1 MDNKDFELFLK
12 IKEQLDRL
20 NNIALTFHYSIEVD
34 YKCSFSSN
42 TYFLNINIPLDEYF
56 TAKIVFRSSINNN
69 FFMDF
74 YFCFMQKCVDDYNN
88 HLAWIQIVPLKRYVP
103 DAILAL
109 GSYFKGRYN
118 IVGNSISASG
128 EHVIHQIYSNKA
140 ALSSMCKKS
149 TCWDMHGNLKS
160 KFTDWKSEAIS
171 LVISKEFPPCRIVT
185 GIKKDQQVHYD
196 NSYGLHGSNGTY
208 VENVNQT
215 WCLVFKVKRIG
226 IEVDTSAD
234 FIIDIHKYITKKLMS
249 QLGWGKITKERLE
262 FLNNILKNKTLK
274 VICRDLSIAPIYR
287 NFVPLEYDN
296 WETALDTQI
305 VFITIEQPK
314 LIRNIRV

>member
-20 NNIALTFHYSIEVD
+20 NNIALIFHYSIEVD

-296 WETALDTQI
+296 WETALDTI
-305 VFITIEQPK
+305 LFK
-314 LIRNIRV
+314 S

>member
-20 NNIALTFHYSIEVD
+20 NNIALTFNYSIEVD

-296 WETALDTQI
+296 WETALDTI
-305 VFITIEQPK
+305 LFK
-314 LIRNIRV
+314 S

>member
-69 FFMDF
+69 FLMDF

-296 WETALDTQI
+296 WETALDTI
-305 VFITIEQPK
+305 LFK
-314 LIRNIRV
+314 S

>member
-274 VICRDLSIAPIYR
+274 VICRDLSIATIYR
-287 NFVPLEYDN
+287 NFVPLEYDY
-296 WETALDTQI
+296 WETALDTI
-305 VFITIEQPK
+305 LFK
-314 LIRNIRV
+314 S

>member
-69 FFMDF
+69 FFIDF

-296 WETALDTQI
+296 WETALDTI
-305 VFITIEQPK
+305 LFK
-314 LIRNIRV
+314 S

>member
-109 GSYFKGRYN
+109 GSYFKDRYN

-296 WETALDTQI
+296 WETALDTI
-305 VFITIEQPK
+305 LFK
-314 LIRNIRV
+314 S

>member
-296 WETALDTQI
+296 WETALDTMLG
-305 VFITIEQPK
+305 K
-314 LIRNIRV
+314 S

>member
-171 LVISKEFPPCRIVT
+171 LAISKEFPPCRIVT

-296 WETALDTQI
+296 WETALDTI
-305 VFITIEQPK
+305 LFK
-314 LIRNIRV
+314 S

>member
-12 IKEQLDRL
+12 FKEQLDRL

-249 QLGWGKITKERLE
+249 QLGWGKKITKERLE

-296 WETALDTQI
+296 WETALDTI
-305 VFITIEQPK
+305 LFK
-314 LIRNIRV
+314 S

>member
-103 DAILAL
+103 AAILAL

-296 WETALDTQI
+296 WETALDTI
-305 VFITIEQPK
+305 LFK
-314 LIRNIRV
+314 S

>member
-160 KFTDWKSEAIS
+160 KFIDWKSEAIS

-296 WETALDTQI
+296 WETALDTI
-305 VFITIEQPK
+305 LFK
-314 LIRNIRV
+314 S

>member
-69 FFMDF
+69 FFMYF

-296 WETALDTQI
+296 WETALDTI
-305 VFITIEQPK
+305 LFK
-314 LIRNIRV
+314 S

>member
-42 TYFLNINIPLDEYF
+42 TYFLTINIPLDEYF

-296 WETALDTQI
+296 WETALDTI
-305 VFITIEQPK
+305 LFK
-314 LIRNIRV
+314 S

>member
-171 LVISKEFPPCRIVT
+171 LVISKEFPPYRIVT

-296 WETALDTQI
+296 WETALDTI
-305 VFITIEQPK
+305 LFK
-314 LIRNIRV
+314 S

>member
-160 KFTDWKSEAIS
+160 KFTDRKSEAIS

-296 WETALDTQI
+296 WETALDTI
-305 VFITIEQPK
+305 LFK
-314 LIRNIRV
+314 S

>member
-249 QLGWGKITKERLE
+249 QLGWRKITKERLE

-296 WETALDTQI
+296 WETALDTI
-305 VFITIEQPK
+305 LFK
-314 LIRNIRV
+314 S

>member
-69 FFMDF
+69 FSMDF

-296 WETALDTQI
+296 WETALDTI
-305 VFITIEQPK
+305 LFK
-314 LIRNIRV
+314 S

>member
-234 FIIDIHKYITKKLMS
+234 FIIDIHKVYHKKTNVTIR
-249 QLGWGKITKERLE
+249 LGE
-262 FLNNILKNKTLK
+262 NNKRK
-274 VICRDLSIAPIYR
+274 A
-287 NFVPLEYDN
+287 
-296 WETALDTQI
+296 
-305 VFITIEQPK
+305 
-314 LIRNIRV
+314 

>member
-20 NNIALTFHYSIEVD
+20 NNIALTFHYSMEVD

-296 WETALDTQI
+296 WETALDTI
-305 VFITIEQPK
+305 LFK
-314 LIRNIRV
+314 S

>member
-20 NNIALTFHYSIEVD
+20 NNMALTFHYSIEVD

-56 TAKIVFRSSINNN
+56 TAKIVFRSSINND

-296 WETALDTQI
+296 WETALDTI
-305 VFITIEQPK
+305 LFK
-314 LIRNIRV
+314 S

>member
-34 YKCSFSSN
+34 YKYSFSSN

-296 WETALDTQI
+296 WETALDTI
-305 VFITIEQPK
+305 LFK
-314 LIRNIRV
+314 S

>member
-171 LVISKEFPPCRIVT
+171 LVISKEFPPCKIVT

-296 WETALDTQI
+296 WETALDTI
-305 VFITIEQPK
+305 LFK
-314 LIRNIRV
+314 S

>member
-234 FIIDIHKYITKKLMS
+234 FIIDIHKYITK
-249 QLGWGKITKERLE
+249 ERLE

-296 WETALDTQI
+296 WETALDTI
-305 VFITIEQPK
+305 LFK
-314 LIRNIRV
+314 S

>member
-215 WCLVFKVKRIG
+215 WCLVFKVKRI
-226 IEVDTSAD
+226 EVDTSAD

-296 WETALDTQI
+296 WETALDTI
-305 VFITIEQPK
+305 LFK
-314 LIRNIRV
+314 S

>member
-69 FFMDF
+69 FSMDF

-208 VENVNQT
+208 VENVNQI

-296 WETALDTQI
+296 WETALDTI
-305 VFITIEQPK
+305 LFK
-314 LIRNIRV
+314 S

>member
-234 FIIDIHKYITKKLMS
+234 FSIDIHKYITKKLMS

-296 WETALDTQI
+296 WETALDTI
-305 VFITIEQPK
+305 LFK
-314 LIRNIRV
+314 S

>member
-160 KFTDWKSEAIS
+160 KFTDCKSEAIS

-296 WETALDTQI
+296 WETALDTI
-305 VFITIEQPK
+305 LFK
-314 LIRNIRV
+314 S

>member
-249 QLGWGKITKERLE
+249 KLGWGKITKERLE

-296 WETALDTQI
+296 WETALDTI
-305 VFITIEQPK
+305 LFK
-314 LIRNIRV
+314 S

>member
-287 NFVPLEYDN
+287 NFVPLEYEN
-296 WETALDTQI
+296 WETALDTI
-305 VFITIEQPK
+305 LFK
-314 LIRNIRV
+314 S

>member
-56 TAKIVFRSSINNN
+56 TAKIVFRSSVNNN

-296 WETALDTQI
+296 WETALDTI
-305 VFITIEQPK
+305 LFK
-314 LIRNIRV
+314 S

>member
-20 NNIALTFHYSIEVD
+20 NNIALTFHSSIEVD

-296 WETALDTQI
+296 WETALDTI
-305 VFITIEQPK
+305 LFK
-314 LIRNIRV
+314 S

>member
-274 VICRDLSIAPIYR
+274 VICRDLNIAPIYR

-296 WETALDTQI
+296 WETALDTI
-305 VFITIEQPK
+305 LFK
-314 LIRNIRV
+314 S

>member
-274 VICRDLSIAPIYR
+274 VICRDLSIAPFYR

-296 WETALDTQI
+296 WETALDTI
-305 VFITIEQPK
+305 LFK
-314 LIRNIRV
+314 S

>member
-109 GSYFKGRYN
+109 GSYFRGRYN

-296 WETALDTQI
+296 WETALDTI
-305 VFITIEQPK
+305 LFK
-314 LIRNIRV
+314 S

>member
-34 YKCSFSSN
+34 YKCGFSSN

-296 WETALDTQI
+296 WETALDTI
-305 VFITIEQPK
+305 LFK
-314 LIRNIRV
+314 S

>member
-249 QLGWGKITKERLE
+249 QLGWGKITKESLE

-296 WETALDTQI
+296 WETALDTI
-305 VFITIEQPK
+305 LFK
-314 LIRNIRV
+314 S